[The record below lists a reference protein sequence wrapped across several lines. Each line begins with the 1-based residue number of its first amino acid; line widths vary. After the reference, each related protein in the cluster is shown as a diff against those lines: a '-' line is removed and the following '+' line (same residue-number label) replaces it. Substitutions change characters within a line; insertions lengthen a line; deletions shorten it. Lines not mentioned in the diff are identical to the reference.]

1 MTNELMTGLLCECG
15 HDYACH
21 APAPH
26 FHCGECDCKRSRVQ
40 VADHGGERIA
50 ALLTAL
56 KQLIWAVD
64 NLPADDVLLNGRLD
78 HALAYARAIAP
89 AVQEDKP

>member
-1 MTNELMTGLLCECG
+1 MTKLKTNELMSGLICECG

-40 VADHGGERIA
+40 IADHGGEIIA
-50 ALLTAL
+50 DLLTAL
-56 KQLIWAVD
+56 QDIVD
-64 NLPADDVLLNGRLD
+64 FMEGRGQWYYLNMYTEQTK
-78 HALAYARAIAP
+78 AAIAKATP
-89 AVQEDKP
+89 T